1 MENLDKRRMV
11 VLLFLK
17 LITSDNPI
25 KSVLAA
31 ADRFEKIFFLCAG
44 VCEIYCCAVFLTP
57 ASIMLACSRD
67 TSGSLSSDKS
77 ETNLI
82 SDQPDEYDNTW

>member
-1 MENLDKRRMV
+1 MWMENLDKRRMV

-31 ADRFEKIFFLCAG
+31 ADRFEKIFFFFGGVQVCVRFTVVLC
-44 VCEIYCCAVFLTP
+44 F
-57 ASIMLACSRD
+57 
-67 TSGSLSSDKS
+67 
-77 ETNLI
+77 
-82 SDQPDEYDNTW
+82 

>member
-1 MENLDKRRMV
+1 MWMENLDKRRMV

-17 LITSDNPI
+17 LITSDNLI

-31 ADRFEKIFFLCAG
+31 ADRFEKIFFFLWRCAG

-67 TSGSLSSDKS
+67 TSGSLGSDK
-77 ETNLI
+77 NRDK
-82 SDQPDEYDNTW
+82 SDL

>member
-1 MENLDKRRMV
+1 MV

-31 ADRFEKIFFLCAG
+31 ADRFEKKKIYFFLWRCAG
-44 VCEIYCCAVFLTP
+44 VCEIYCCAVFVTP

-67 TSGSLSSDKS
+67 TSGSLGSDK
-77 ETNLI
+77 NRAK
-82 SDQPDEYDNTW
+82 SDL

>member
-1 MENLDKRRMV
+1 MENLDKQRMV

-31 ADRFEKIFFLCAG
+31 ADMFEKKKKFFSLE
-44 VCEIYCCAVFLTP
+44 VCRCV
-57 ASIMLACSRD
+57 
-67 TSGSLSSDKS
+67 
-77 ETNLI
+77 
-82 SDQPDEYDNTW
+82 